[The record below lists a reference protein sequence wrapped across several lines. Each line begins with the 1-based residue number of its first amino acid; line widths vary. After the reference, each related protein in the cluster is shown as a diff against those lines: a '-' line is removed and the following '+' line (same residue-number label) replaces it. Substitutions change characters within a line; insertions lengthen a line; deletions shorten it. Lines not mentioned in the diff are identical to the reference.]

1 LVVSH
6 LSVRNFRNHER
17 AELEL
22 AGGVTAFEG
31 PVGSGKTNLL
41 EALYVACVGRSFRT
55 SNDRELIR
63 FDTPVARTGVVVD
76 DGRLEH
82 RLEVAIQ
89 RSSPKVI
96 EADGARLDRPA
107 DFDARPLVCVF
118 APDRLELVK
127 GAAGTRR
134 AHLDEVVAA
143 LWPARRES
151 RRAYARAL
159 AQRNGLLARV
169 RAGNAS
175 ASSLG
180 GWTRELARHG
190 LRLIADRAEVA
201 GLLSPR
207 FDALGRELG
216 LEGSPALAYRARSS
230 ATTAEELE
238 LELEASLASDL
249 ERGFTTHGPHRD
261 ELALELDGRL
271 LRRFGSQGQQ
281 RIALL
286 ALLLA
291 ERDMLAAARSA
302 PPVLLLD
309 DVLSEL
315 DDERRERL
323 LDLLERD
330 GQTLLTTA
338 DPAAAGSR
346 RGFARVRLTADGA
359 PGVAAAAA

>member
-1 LVVSH
+1 LFISS
-6 LSVRNFRNHER
+6 LTVRDFRNHER

-22 AGGVTAFEG
+22 DPGVTVFEG

-63 FDTPVARTGVVVD
+63 FEAPVARATVVVD

-82 RLEVAIQ
+82 RLEVAVQ
-89 RSSPKVI
+89 RSSAKVI
-96 EADGARLDRPA
+96 KADGARLDRPA
-107 DFDARPLVCVF
+107 DFDSRPLVCVF

-134 AHLDEVVAA
+134 AHLDEVVGA
-143 LWPARRES
+143 LWPARREN

-169 RAGNAS
+169 RAGKAS

-190 LRLIADRAEVA
+190 LRLMADRVEVVD
-201 GLLSPR
+201 LLSPR
-207 FDALGRELG
+207 FADLGRELG
-216 LEGSPALAYRARSS
+216 LDGSPVLTYRARSS
-230 ATTAEELE
+230 AATAEELE
-238 LELEASLASDL
+238 QELEATLVSDL

-261 ELALELDGRL
+261 DLALELDERS

-281 RIALL
+281 RLALL

-302 PPVLLLD
+302 MPVLLLD

-323 LDLLERD
+323 LDLLERG
-330 GQTLLTTA
+330 GQTLVTTA

-346 RGFARVRLTADGA
+346 SEFGRVRLTEHGA
-359 PGVAAAAA
+359 PSAAAAAA